1 MAGLSEIS
9 IPELTLY
16 KRGKVRDVYEVE
28 DKLLVVAS
36 DRISAFDYILPSL
49 IPDKGKI
56 LTLDCRDR

>member
-1 MAGLSEIS
+1 MAELSEIL

-36 DRISAFDYILPSL
+36 DPYPIKERF
-49 IPDKGKI
+49 
-56 LTLDCRDR
+56 

>member
-1 MAGLSEIS
+1 MTELSEIS

-49 IPDKGKI
+49 IPDK
-56 LTLDCRDR
+56 